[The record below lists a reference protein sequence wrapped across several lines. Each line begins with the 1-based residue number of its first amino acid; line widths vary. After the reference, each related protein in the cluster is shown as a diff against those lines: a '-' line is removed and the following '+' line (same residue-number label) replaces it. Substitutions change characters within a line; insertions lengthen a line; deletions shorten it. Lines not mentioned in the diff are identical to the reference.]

1 MVKHGLHSEPDI
13 YLAHGYVGLCLRA
26 WPGASG
32 APLQLAV
39 QWALLT
45 WRLDDV
51 LDVELREAA
60 PLDVGGFVGRLVDT
74 VEESEPVTPDDHPTV
89 RALADLVERT
99 RQAMPGYWW
108 GRYRKHLVAW
118 VEAAHEKLV
127 GFVQPGRVPTL
138 RQYLTIRPPDGGMVL
153 AAMWTE
159 LAQQVVTP
167 DWNSPL
173 VQSLLAAFSACGYL
187 ANDLAAGAGDTFT
200 ALDALARTEGLPPDT
215 ARHEVLAQLHAE
227 ERRFWWLRSALR
239 EYSDA
244 ARPSTA
250 HDGLTED
257 TARFALHLD
266 SFRHALREW
275 TSAST
280 RYAPAAPEGPD
291 AAAHRLRR
299 TVIGRHSWLPVDSRP
314 EPAPLH
320 QDEGDSG

>member
-1 MVKHGLHSEPDI
+1 MGIPTDRRHTDVHVGARTWMVEHGLHSEPDG
-13 YLAHGYVGLCLRA
+13 YLGHGYVGLCLRA

-39 QWALLT
+39 EWALLT

-74 VEESEPVTPDDHPTV
+74 VEESEPVTPEDHPAV

-99 RQAMPGYWW
+99 RQVMPGDWW
-108 GRYRKHLVAW
+108 DRYQGHMVAW
-118 VEAAHEKLV
+118 IEAAHGKLV
-127 GFVQPGRVPTL
+127 DFVQPGRVPTL
-138 RQYLTIRPPDGGMVL
+138 REYMTIRPPDGGMVL

-167 DWNSPL
+167 DWESPL

-200 ALDALARTEGLPPDT
+200 ALDALARSEGMPPT
-215 ARHEVLAQLHAE
+215 AAREKVREQLHAE
-227 ERRFWWLRSALR
+227 EGRFWWLRCALR
-239 EYSDA
+239 EYSDE
-244 ARPSTA
+244 ARPSA
-250 HDGLTED
+250 ARDGLMED
-257 TARFALHLD
+257 TARFAMHLD

-280 RYAPAAPEGPD
+280 RYAPPTPEGRN
-291 AAAHRLRR
+291 AVAHQLRR
-299 TVIGRHSWLPVDSRP
+299 TVIGRH
-314 EPAPLH
+314 
-320 QDEGDSG
+320 